1 MVKLKSIFSVM
12 TLLFLMTTIVKPDFN
27 VLNKNLTQQKSET
40 SYQAVRNEKE
50 YPLRTGIN
58 SPKKQVKVVEKKK
71 EIKAVASNKSKST
84 VTKTTSKK
92 KTVAAAKKT
101 TPQSRGGRIA
111 APPSQEKVK
120 IVLGYAKQFLGAKY
134 VFGGA
139 SPKGFDCSGFTMYI
153 YKKIGISLP
162 HSARLQFTKGTQV
175 SRENL
180 MPGDLVFFETY
191 KKGISHVGI
200 YIGDNKFLH
209 ASSVGTGV
217 TITSILSSYYSPRFK
232 GAVRIIK

>member
-1 MVKLKSIFSVM
+1 MVKLKSIFSVV
-12 TLLFLMTTIVKPDFN
+12 TLLFLMTTIVKPDFA

-40 SYQAVRNEKE
+40 SYQVIRNQKE

-71 EIKAVASNKSKST
+71 EIKAVASNKPKST
-84 VTKTTSKK
+84 VSKTTSKK

-101 TPQSRGGRIA
+101 TPQSRGGRTA
-111 APPSQEKVK
+111 APPSQEKAN
-120 IVLGYAKQFLGAKY
+120 IVVGYAKQFLGAKY
-134 VFGGA
+134 VYGGA
-139 SPKGFDCSGFTMYI
+139 SPEGFDCSGFTMYV

-162 HSARLQFTKGTQV
+162 HSARLQFTMGTQV

-200 YIGDNKFLH
+200 YIGDNKFIH

-217 TITSILSSYYSPRFK
+217 TITSIISNYYSPRFK